1 MATKQQATYFQYS
14 IIQPTLRHLGLWS
27 VAADEL
33 LLGTALIESNL
44 IHRRQLGLGGTALS
58 FFQMEPATHNDIWE
72 NFLKYRAQLADRVKQ
87 LLTSV
92 NDNKLIELEVND
104 KYACAMAR
112 VHYLRV
118 SAPLPQAGDVARMAA
133 YWKDHYNT
141 WAGAGKESE
150 YIQRWQEVMG

>member
-27 VAADEL
+27 LAANEL

-44 IHRRQLGLGGTALS
+44 IHRRQLGGRARG

-72 NFLKYRAQLADRVKQ
+72 NFLKYRAQVGDRVKQ
-87 LLTSV
+87 LLTSERDDKIV
-92 NDNKLIELEVND
+92 ELEVND

-118 SAPLPQAGDVARMAA
+118 SAPPPQAGDVAGMAA
-133 YWKDHYNT
+133 YWKNLLQYT
-141 WAGAGKESE
+141 AGSRRGT
-150 YIQRWQEVMG
+150 